1 MARPREFEHDPV
13 AEALL
18 DAFWQRGFTR
28 TSIADL
34 SAASGLLPGSLY
46 AAYGSKD
53 AMFAL
58 AAARYL
64 AKLRAAL
71 AGGRDGLAGIR
82 HVLDAVVRLTDAD
95 AARRGCLLINAIPD
109 AAALKAP
116 TRAAIERG
124 LGEMRALLH
133 HHLRQAGARPGAD
146 LDRLVALLFAA
157 SVSIRVLGRAGH
169 DRRLLQDIA
178 DGAVAAATAATT
190 APSRVA
196 AGASPASGVK
206 RRRSRPR

>member
-18 DAFWQRGFTR
+18 DTFWQRGFTR
-28 TSIADL
+28 TSIAEL
-34 SAASGLLPGSLY
+34 GAASGLLPGSLY

-71 AGGRDGLAGIR
+71 AGGGEGLAAIR
-82 HVLDAVVRLTDAD
+82 HILDTVVRLTVAD
-95 AARRGCLLINAIPD
+95 PARRGCLLINAIPE
-109 AAALKAP
+109 AASLTPAA
-116 TRAAIERG
+116 RAAIERG
-124 LGEMRALLH
+124 LDEMRALLR
-133 HHLRQAGARPGAD
+133 HHLRRAGARSGAD

-157 SVSIRVLGRAGH
+157 AVSIRVLGRAGH

-190 APSRVA
+190 APSRPA
-196 AGASPASGVK
+196 ATAPPRAARG
-206 RRRSRPR
+206 RSRTR